1 MRGLIGNHGQ
11 TLRLGVMV
19 AATLLALP
27 LVVELAAAAD
37 ARDVGDGEVEGQEL
51 VVGIAVVVV
60 YLVAGVLVLVRP
72 GLAALLFLLAAALG
86 FFVGRND
93 GTGGLAVYGGL
104 ALLLAA
110 AAVLPEVR
118 RVSAGVR
125 GDQDARSR
133 KEQFTRDRS

>member
-1 MRGLIGNHGQ
+1 MGLIGNHGQ
-11 TLRLGVMV
+11 TLRFGVMV

-37 ARDVGDGEVEGQEL
+37 APDVGNGEVEGQEL
-51 VVGIAVVVV
+51 VVGVAVVVV

-110 AAVLPEVR
+110 AVLPEVR